1 MPLDLVRVG
10 VAVELVAQV
19 LKRLGGGDVDAVD
32 GGKVEDDGAQ
42 GRAGDEL
49 VV

>member
-1 MPLDLVRVG
+1 MPLDLIRVC

-19 LKRLGGGDVDAVD
+19 LQRLGGGHVDAVD
-32 GGKVEDDGAQ
+32 GGEVEDDGAQ

-49 VV
+49 VG